1 MALRRIALAGIA
13 AVLAAGIVSPDLAPT
28 APIPDRD
35 DVVAAAEW
43 IADSALSGTVV
54 LASPGSKRTFW
65 DFRRA
70 QVVNWW
76 ALRYDRFGEW
86 RARIDA
92 LAGPIEPSG
101 PFPRSLLDQRF
112 EALPT
117 DSTQAL
123 GRRYGATFL
132 VTRAPHPFPLRFRA
146 GAVRVYALP
155 AGDSL
160 SPLPPSP

>member
-1 MALRRIALAGIA
+1 MRG
-13 AVLAAGIVSPDLAPT
+13 SPLSSGWK
-28 APIPDRD
+28 
-35 DVVAAAEW
+35 VVA
-43 IADSALSGTVV
+43 SARPWRTQTGQPST
-54 LASPGSKRTFW
+54 LASTST
-65 DFRRA
+65 
-70 QVVNWW
+70 
-76 ALRYDRFGEW
+76 
-86 RARIDA
+86 
-92 LAGPIEPSG
+92 
-101 PFPRSLLDQRF
+101 PF
-112 EALPT
+112 PT